1 MSKLLSYL
9 ILFLLASSNRGDL
22 DRDNVRIPEATL
34 TTTRDGKRD
43 ITDIDRS

>member
-9 ILFLLASSNRGDL
+9 ILFLLASSNSNRGDL

-34 TTTRDGKRD
+34 TTTGEG
-43 ITDIDRS
+43 